1 MILDEENTYI
11 ENRIN
16 EQINFYEKKSKLN
29 KNCYYISKLLE
40 ICFGAVIPVVSGF
53 FVDNCWSS
61 ITVAILGVLIAVSA
75 SINGVFKFQEKWI
88 YYRITIE
95 QLKREMNL
103 FLSKSGV
110 YLDKDAPSNFNLFVE
125 NCEGILSSENSAWK
139 QYQDS
144 KSK

>member
-1 MILDEENTYI
+1 MDENNYI

-16 EQINFYEKKSKLN
+16 EQINFYEKKAKLN
-29 KNCYYISKLLE
+29 KNCYYTSKLLE
-40 ICFGAVIPVVSGF
+40 ICFGAVIPVISGF
-53 FVDNCWSS
+53 FVDKCWSS
-61 ITVAILGVLIAVSA
+61 ITIAILGVLIAISA

-95 QLKREMNL
+95 QLKREMCL

-110 YLDKDAPSNFNLFVE
+110 YSEKDTTSIFNLFVE
-125 NCEGILSSENSAWK
+125 NCECIISSENTAWK
-139 QYQDS
+139 EYQNS

>member
-1 MILDEENTYI
+1 MDENNYI
-11 ENRIN
+11 NNRIN
-16 EQINFYEKKSKLN
+16 EQIDFYEKKSKLN

-53 FVDNCWSS
+53 FVDKSWSS
-61 ITVAILGVLIAVSA
+61 ITVAILGVLIAISA

-95 QLKREMNL
+95 QLNREMSL

-110 YLDKDAPSNFNLFVE
+110 YLENNTPSIFNLFVE
-125 NCEGILSSENSAWK
+125 NCEGILSSENTAWK
-139 QYQDS
+139 QYQNT